1 MIRKS
6 VTFFIHFSKVRIKH
20 QSPEEIYQTLFPTR
34 REWNLYLTRRYLRM
48 DFEGV
53 QMAEIGPINLTRL
66 YGTLVTDDNIY
77 IVCNNQ
83 IIFLFDR
90 KGREMEIL
98 FPEASTYSTQSLLW
112 RCGLVWNHIKHFFNV
127 ISKSQIR

>member
-53 QMAEIGPINLTRL
+53 Q
-66 YGTLVTDDNIY
+66 
-77 IVCNNQ
+77 

-98 FPEASTYSTQSLLW
+98 FPEASTYSTRSLLW